1 MGLTKQKKSFWLI
14 NLAQIS
20 TEELMKF

>member
-1 MGLTKQKKSFWLI
+1 MGKNKKYFFWLI